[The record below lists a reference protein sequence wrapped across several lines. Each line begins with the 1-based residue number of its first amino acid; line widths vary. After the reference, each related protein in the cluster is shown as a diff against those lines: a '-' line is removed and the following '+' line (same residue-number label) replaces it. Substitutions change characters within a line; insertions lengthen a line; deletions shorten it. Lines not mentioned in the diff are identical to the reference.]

1 MKLAAF
7 NAVCPFEIGDKI
19 GMRKN
24 ACAVSGRTLDVIVE
38 RTITD
43 IVCMHSVKAG
53 TVKFLYELD
62 NSGKL
67 VVIAAAEER
76 RAQKMIHAICDFC
89 GKDCDRTATLLTLQP
104 FQNFARYH
112 TDNKP
117 FGTEDKAR
125 SFVIC
130 SECGKKARVC
140 RTRMKRTAE

>member
-43 IVCMHSVKAG
+43 IVCMHSAKAG

-76 RAQKMIHAICDFC
+76 RA
-89 GKDCDRTATLLTLQP
+89 
-104 FQNFARYH
+104 
-112 TDNKP
+112 
-117 FGTEDKAR
+117 
-125 SFVIC
+125 
-130 SECGKKARVC
+130 KK
-140 RTRMKRTAE
+140 